1 MKFRFG
7 EFADDHQFFRARALI
22 DWTFKLFAWIGVVAA
37 LQVAAETTR
46 SAFVYAA
53 WILAYLLVLVFL
65 QAFLDWLFTFK
76 RPSKLGSM
84 GVIAQRA
91 GGKKWRSGIVWVIAT
106 AFWLAIG
113 VGMQNAVSY
122 AVGTIVAFQKNHG
135 NPSDRNSHHR
145 QMLRSSDRRS
155 SLIVRMPT

>member
-1 MKFRFG
+1 MDEPRSG
-7 EFADDHQFFRARALI
+7 YALAPSVRPRRILILI
-22 DWTFKLFAWIGVVAA
+22 DGCCLTLIVARHGSIA
-37 LQVAAETTR
+37 IARCSGSRLPLYKFSGSADFRVREAENYLR
-46 SAFVYAA
+46 NAA

-84 GVIAQRA
+84 GVISPRA
-91 GGKKWRSGIVWVIAT
+91 AGKKWRSGIVWVIAT

-122 AVGTIVAFQKNHG
+122 AVGTIVAFQKNHDK
-135 NPSDRNSHHR
+135 PK
-145 QMLRSSDRRS
+145 
-155 SLIVRMPT
+155 